1 MRLSREEYGDGW
13 LEPPRPDHIEEEVID
28 EFGEVVDE
36 EPLGENLVNDVRAEL
51 AGSSEDAARIL
62 TAGGRLVVY
71 NVAQVLMRVFAELA
85 APAGRP
91 GSSAS
96 GG

>member
-1 MRLSREEYGDGW
+1 MPS
-13 LEPPRPDHIEEEVID
+13 
-28 EFGEVVDE
+28 F
-36 EPLGENLVNDVRAEL
+36 